1 MDQID
6 SLEYYIYNVMKRI
19 LRRNCVSCKY
29 SNLLAINQ
37 LFTSKTATA
46 RDKLLPKALYQNP
59 VYVCDLPY
67 LQKKKRTEFAV
78 FFQPKRLQILTTAME
93 SNLLVNN
100 KKVNLDNHIIFKELK
115 PLICN
120 KIKLILNC

>member
-29 SNLLAINQ
+29 SNLLAINR

-67 LQKKKRTEFAV
+67 LQKKKE
-78 FFQPKRLQILTTAME
+78 Q
-93 SNLLVNN
+93 NLLSFSSQNGC
-100 KKVNLDNHIIFKELK
+100 KFEQRQWSLTYL
-115 PLICN
+115 
-120 KIKLILNC
+120 